1 MEITMIHGQR
11 HKGSTYHA
19 ARSLAD
25 KITLAD
31 TTVHEFFMPTNG
43 PDFCVGCYG
52 CILKGEEKCP
62 HAAQVQPIIA
72 AMCRSEVIILD
83 SPTYC
88 YEMTGQLKTLLDH
101 FAYLWL
107 SHRPR
112 GEMFRKIGVVI
123 STAAGAGAGV
133 VTKSLARQM
142 QKKNTWNMTD
152 RNYWQDMKWLALK
165 QYSFWKNDMAKRLA
179 ALLFAAEGQQVDI
192 AAIRAAE
199 AVVKQK
205 TGLFS
210 SFRGATDMA
219 IYALLALTADPESY
233 LDRILSAHLQLR
245 QAGYRSSDYLAVA
258 SCLIARDTSQENLAE
273 QCAMAGNWLKA
284 MKQQHRF
291 LVGQDD
297 YVYAVMLAS
306 AGLDPQNDL
315 DRIEQNYRDLRYDL
329 RPRGSVYQLCQVLAL
344 SSKPDLY
351 ADRVRK
357 LRDA

>member
-1 MEITMIHGQR
+1 MDNKQHD
-11 HKGSTYHA
+11 
-19 ARSLAD
+19 LAD
-25 KITLAD
+25 LYHQN
-31 TTVHEFFMPTNG
+31 V
-43 PDFCVGCYG
+43 
-52 CILKGEEKCP
+52 
-62 HAAQVQPIIA
+62 
-72 AMCRSEVIILD
+72 
-83 SPTYC
+83 
-88 YEMTGQLKTLLDH
+88 
-101 FAYLWL
+101 
-107 SHRPR
+107 
-112 GEMFRKIGVVI
+112 
-123 STAAGAGAGV
+123 
-133 VTKSLARQM
+133 
-142 QKKNTWNMTD
+142 
-152 RNYWQDMKWLALK
+152 LALK

-199 AVVKQK
+199 AAVKQK

-245 QAGYRSSDYLAVA
+245 QAGFRSSDYLAVA
-258 SCLIARDTSQENLAE
+258 SCLIARDTSQKNLAE
-273 QCAMAGNWLKA
+273 QCTMAGNWLKA

-297 YVYAVMLAS
+297 YVYAVMLAA

-344 SSKPDLY
+344 SSRPDLY

-357 LRDA
+357 LRNAFRAEGVKLDKASTLVTLGVLSFMEEPEPVIVEQVQMICGYLRGLKGMGSFTVGRDELLLAAVTLVACASLKGQHESLAAGVVSSAVTGIILAQQAAFIAAAAGASAAASSAR